1 MINCCKRKKN
11 EEEVTRREPLD
22 EKTKSAQ
29 SMNSLLSNLDS
40 LKFKGLIDPEVKE
53 YARLAVSMF
62 SNSLNI
68 MCVK

>member
-1 MINCCKRKKN
+1 
-11 EEEVTRREPLD
+11 
-22 EKTKSAQ
+22 
-29 SMNSLLSNLDS
+29 MNNLVSNLDS